1 MKKIWQLTYETI
13 PGSGEQIKK
22 FKSFADAK
30 KEIRVL
36 ISQIYI
42 QPYTE
47 AIQEEGTHKSYRTAM
62 ANFLNDYILRK
73 DFYGAQ
79 ESLPSSKAD
88 DYAFEKKLVIKNDSN
103 EDVND
108 YDWYDEDEET
118 DWLDDFDMYIGKD
131 YYVDTLKKITF
142 EHNDQ
147 EGANLITNMVVMEDE
162 QQTYE
167 FQYFVGRAP
176 KNKLREL
183 QMTLTP
189 LQYWG
194 TSSYPMLILRTLE
207 NSQEPLDQQQI
218 ISRIEN
224 AYDTKIE
231 RKAIGRNITLLKDL
245 GYDIQ
250 HNGDGYFIPKK
261 ATSLEQEDFQTIIES
276 INCNNALDE
285 DKKRELIDKLFKMQ

>member
-1 MKKIWQLTYETI
+1 MKTIWQLTYETK
-13 PGSGEQIKK
+13 PSNDGEQTKK
-22 FKSFADAK
+22 YKSFAEAK
-30 KEIRVL
+30 KDIREI
-36 ISQIYI
+36 ISQIYLS
-42 QPYTE
+42 PYIKAIRTE
-47 AIQEEGTHKSYRTAM
+47 GIHKAYRTAM
-62 ANFLNDYILRK
+62 ADFLDNYISRTDFLNID
-73 DFYGAQ
+73 
-79 ESLPSSKAD
+79 ESIPSDDPD
-88 DYAFEKKLVIKNDSN
+88 DYEFEQKPTSENDAGMSV
-103 EDVND
+103 DD
-108 YDWYDEDEET
+108 DDWNDEDEEV
-118 DWLDDFDMYIGKD
+118 DELDDFDIYIAKD
-131 YYVDTLKKITF
+131 SLSFEYYY
-142 EHNDQ
+142 
-147 EGANLITNMVVMEDE
+147 EGRPHLNTGMVVMDDE
-162 QQTYE
+162 NKEYCFE
-167 FQYFVGRAP
+167 FYVDRAP

-261 ATSLEQEDFQTIIES
+261 APSLERDDFQSIVES
-276 INCNNALDE
+276 INCNNALGD
-285 DKKRELIDKLFKMQ
+285 DRKRELIDKLFEI

>member
-1 MKKIWQLTYETI
+1 MKTIWQLTYETK
-13 PGSGEQIKK
+13 PGNDGEQTKK
-22 FKSFADAK
+22 YKSFAEAK
-30 KEIRVL
+30 KDIREI
-36 ISQIYI
+36 ISQIYLS
-42 QPYTE
+42 PYIKAIRTE
-47 AIQEEGTHKSYRTAM
+47 GIHKAYRTAM
-62 ANFLNDYILRK
+62 ADFLDNYIFRTDFLNID
-73 DFYGAQ
+73 
-79 ESLPSSKAD
+79 ESIPSDDPD
-88 DYAFEKKLVIKNDSN
+88 DYEFEQKPTSENDAGMSV
-103 EDVND
+103 DD
-108 YDWYDEDEET
+108 DDWNDEDEEV
-118 DWLDDFDMYIGKD
+118 DELDDFDIYIAKD
-131 YYVDTLKKITF
+131 SLSFEYYY
-142 EHNDQ
+142 
-147 EGANLITNMVVMEDE
+147 EGRPHLNTGMVVMDDE
-162 QQTYE
+162 NKEYCFE
-167 FQYFVGRAP
+167 FYVDRAP

-261 ATSLEQEDFQTIIES
+261 APSLERDDFQSIVES
-276 INCNNALDE
+276 INCNNALGD
-285 DKKRELIDKLFKMQ
+285 DRKRELIDKLFEI